1 MAVNP
6 MMTGANGIQS
16 ALKGMNN
23 AAQEIAELNVNS
35 NDGDSSEAAPQP
47 GGLDK
52 MSDALVSLKI
62 YSRQVQANVE
72 VVKAADEMLG
82 FLLDEFA

>member
-16 ALKGMNN
+16 ALKGMND
-23 AAQEIAELNVNS
+23 AAKEIAELNLNVNP
-35 NDGDSSEAAPQP
+35 DDASEDAPRP
-47 GGLDK
+47 GGLDA

-72 VVKAADEMLG
+72 VVKTADEMLG

>member
-6 MMTGANGIQS
+6 ILAGANGIQS
-16 ALKGMNN
+16 ALKGLNN
-23 AAQEIAELNVNS
+23 AAQEIAELNVDS
-35 NDGDSSEAAPQP
+35 EDGDSAPRP
-47 GGLDK
+47 SGLDN
-52 MSDALVSLKI
+52 MADSVISLKVC
-62 YSRQVQANVE
+62 SRQVQANVE

>member
-6 MMTGANGIQS
+6 MLTGANGIQS

-23 AAQEIAELNVNS
+23 VAQEIAELNVES
-35 NDGDSSEAAPQP
+35 DDGTDTAPSP
-47 GGLDK
+47 RGMDE
-52 MSDALVSLKI
+52 MSGALMNLKI

>member
-6 MMTGANGIQS
+6 MLTGANGIQS

-23 AAQEIAELNVNS
+23 VAQEIAELNVDS
-35 NDGDSSEAAPQP
+35 NDGVDTAPTP
-47 GGLDK
+47 KGLDEMSSALIDLK
-52 MSDALVSLKI
+52 M

-72 VVKAADEMLG
+72 VVKAGDEMLG

>member
-6 MMTGANGIQS
+6 ILAGANGIQS
-16 ALKGMNN
+16 ALKGLNN
-23 AAQEIAELNVNS
+23 AAQEIAELNVDS
-35 NDGDSSEAAPQP
+35 EDGGDSAPRP
-47 GGLDK
+47 SGLDN
-52 MSDALVSLKI
+52 MSSSLISLKV

>member
-1 MAVNP
+1 MS
-6 MMTGANGIQS
+6 S
-16 ALKGMNN
+16 AL
-23 AAQEIAELNVNS
+23 IDL
-35 NDGDSSEAAPQP
+35 
-47 GGLDK
+47 K
-52 MSDALVSLKI
+52 M